1 MEYQYSKKNHFIY
14 VEKYQMT
21 PFKNKEFL
29 IEYKKSRKHNLDEFD
44 KKFDEIKYF
53 KDIIF
58 KTEKQK
64 WKDIE
69 NNSIKT
75 EKLLKFLFIETIKK
89 SKKSEILLN
98 KIIKKFE
105 IKKKIFETYDL
116 EFKEKSKKYSN
127 LKNYLLLSIICLFK
141 YQKTKNLKFLNTS
154 LKINDLISSQQQ
166 KISNLDEISL
176 YSFVIRKEL
185 EIIETL
191 MNKKGVLN
199 E

>member
-1 MEYQYSKKNHFIY
+1 
-14 VEKYQMT
+14 MT

-191 MNKKGVLN
+191 MNKKGVSN